1 MVTCIE
7 YGPAMV
13 EHIILRANLDPSM
26 KVASE
31 FDCSDGKHQ
40 INSHMGYITYLV
52 IDSPALKA
60 LLDALKEGDEM
71 IESTKNNVPKV
82 HVSPNYDMSTES

>member
-1 MVTCIE
+1 
-7 YGPAMV
+7 
-13 EHIILRANLDPSM
+13 
-26 KVASE
+26 
-31 FDCSDGKHQ
+31 
-40 INSHMGYITYLV
+40 MGYITYLV

-82 HVSPNYDMSTES
+82 RVSPNYDMSTES